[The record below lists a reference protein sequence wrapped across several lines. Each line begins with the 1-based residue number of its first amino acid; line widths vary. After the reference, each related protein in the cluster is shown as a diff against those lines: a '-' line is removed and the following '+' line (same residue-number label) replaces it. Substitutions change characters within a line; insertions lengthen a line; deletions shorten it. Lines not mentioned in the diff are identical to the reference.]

1 MPNCTAC
8 EMLKYDQ
15 LINAKTK
22 ETGIRI
28 YPPKQMPKHT
38 CEITSLNDD
47 QTCEHSIKYCNT
59 SSNVKETEKK

>member
-15 LINAKTK
+15 LLNAKTK

-38 CEITSLNDD
+38 CGIPSLNDD
-47 QTCEHSIKYCNT
+47 QTCEHSKRDCST
-59 SSNVKETEKK
+59 LSNGKEIAKK